1 MKSIASP
8 ILIQQIIDAI
18 TPHYE
23 PTEAR
28 AIAFRCL
35 DLGWN
40 MSSMDIILKKEVD
53 LPDDWGLRLR
63 RLSDGEPLQY
73 VMGKTYFRNHLFQ
86 LNSDT
91 LIPRPETEEL
101 VELVLSHATDTASI
115 LDVGTGSGCI
125 PISLKLGRPSL
136 SVEAWDISEGAL
148 TMARQNATALKAE
161 VKFKQQDIFD
171 WPSTEGNWNMIVSN
185 PPYVTEEEKKEMANH
200 VLDYEPHLALFVPND
215 DALKYY
221 AALAD
226 FALERLRQGGY
237 LCLEINQYFGTQTV
251 ELLFSKGFQEVKLIK
266 DFKGNDRMIVAKK
279 SGL

>member
-8 ILIQQIIDAI
+8 ILIQLITDAI
-18 TPHYE
+18 STHYE
-23 PTEAR
+23 PSEAR

-40 MSSMDIILKKEVD
+40 LSSMDIILKKEVD
-53 LPDDWGLRLR
+53 LPADWEARLA
-63 RLSDGEPLQY
+63 RLAAGEPLQY
-73 VMGKTYFRNHLFQ
+73 VMGKTYFRDHLF
-86 LNSDT
+86 LVNADT

-101 VELVLSHATDTASI
+101 VDLVLGHAPENTSV

-125 PISLKLGRPSL
+125 PISLKLERPSL
-136 SVEAWDISEGAL
+136 SVEAWDISTGAL
-148 TMARQNATALKAE
+148 NMARENAKALQAAVE
-161 VKFKQQDIFD
+161 FKQQDIFN
-171 WPSTEGNWNMIVSN
+171 WPVSEGKWDVIVSN

-200 VLDYEPHLALFVPND
+200 VLDFEPHLALFVPNE

-221 AALAD
+221 EVLAD
-226 FALERLRQGGY
+226 FALERLQNFGY

-251 ELLFSKGFQEVKLIK
+251 ELLFSKGFQEVKLLK
-266 DFKGNDRMIVAKK
+266 DFKGNDRMIVAQK

>member
-23 PTEAR
+23 PSEAR

-40 MSSMDIILKKEVD
+40 LSSMDIILKKEVEV
-53 LPDDWGLRLR
+53 PADWSSRLA
-63 RLSDGEPLQY
+63 RLAAGEPLQY
-73 VMGKTYFRNHLFQ
+73 VMGKTYFRDHLFQ
-86 LNSDT
+86 VSVDT

-101 VELVLSHATDTASI
+101 VDLVLNHAPENASV

-125 PISLKLGRPSL
+125 PISLKLERPSL
-136 SVEAWDISEGAL
+136 SVEAWDISAGAL
-148 TMARQNATALKAE
+148 EMARQNAKALEAE
-161 VKFKQQDIFD
+161 VKFKEQDIFA
-171 WPSTEGNWNMIVSN
+171 WHSSEGNWDVIVSN

-200 VLDYEPHLALFVPND
+200 VLDFEPHLALFVPND

-221 AALAD
+221 EALAD
-226 FALERLRQGGY
+226 FALERLTPGGY

-251 ELLFSKGFQEVKLIK
+251 ELLFSKGFQEVKLVK
-266 DFKGNDRMIVAKK
+266 DFKGNDRMIVAQK

>member
-23 PTEAR
+23 PSEAR

-40 MSSMDIILKKEVD
+40 LSSMDIILKKEVD
-53 LPDDWGLRLR
+53 LPADWSSRLA
-63 RLSDGEPLQY
+63 RLSAGEPLQY
-73 VMGKTYFRNHLFQ
+73 VMGKTYFRDHLFQ
-86 LNSDT
+86 VNADT

-101 VELVLSHATDTASI
+101 VDLVLRHATDNASV

-125 PISLKLGRPSL
+125 PISLKLERPSL

-148 TMARQNATALKAE
+148 AMARQNAQSLAASVE
-161 VKFKQQDIFD
+161 FKLQDIFS
-171 WPSTEGNWNMIVSN
+171 WPASQGFWDVIVSN

-215 DALKYY
+215 DALRYY

-226 FALERLRQGGY
+226 FALERLTPRGY

-251 ELLFSKGFQEVKLIK
+251 ELLFSKGFQEVKLLK
-266 DFKGNDRMIVAKK
+266 DFKGNDRMIVAQK

>member
-8 ILIQQIIDAI
+8 ILIQQITEAI
-18 TPHYE
+18 STHYE
-23 PTEAR
+23 PSEAR

-40 MSSMDIILKKEVD
+40 LSSMDIILKKEVD
-53 LPDDWGLRLR
+53 LPADWDARLA
-63 RLSDGEPLQY
+63 RLAAGEPLQY
-73 VMGKTYFRNHLFQ
+73 VMGKTYFRDHLFQ
-86 LNSDT
+86 VNANT

-101 VELVLSHATDTASI
+101 VDLVLRHAPENASV

-125 PISLKLGRPSL
+125 PISLKLERPSL
-136 SVEAWDISEGAL
+136 SVEAWDISAGAL
-148 TMARQNATALKAE
+148 EMARQNANALKADIE
-161 VKFKQQDIFD
+161 FKQQDIFE
-171 WPSTEGNWNMIVSN
+171 WSTSEGTWEVIVSN

-221 AALAD
+221 EALAD
-226 FALERLRQGGY
+226 FALERLTPGGY
-237 LCLEINQYFGTQTV
+237 LFLEINQYFGTQTV
-251 ELLFSKGFQEVKLIK
+251 ELLFRKGFQDVKLIM
-266 DFKGNDRMIVAKK
+266 DFKGNDRMIVAQK

>member
-40 MSSMDIILKKEVD
+40 LSSMDIILKKEVD
-53 LPDDWGLRLR
+53 LPDDWDLRLR

-73 VMGKTYFRNHLFQ
+73 VMGKTFFRNHLFQ
-86 LNSDT
+86 VNSDT

-125 PISLKLGRPSL
+125 PISLKLERPSL

-148 TMARQNATALKAE
+148 TMARQNASALKAE

-171 WPSTEGNWNMIVSN
+171 WPSSEGNWNVIVSN

-200 VLDYEPHLALFVPND
+200 VLDHEPHLALFVPND

-226 FALERLRQGGY
+226 FALERLSQGGY

-251 ELLFSKGFQEVKLIK
+251 ELLFSKGFQEVKLLQ

>member
-8 ILIQQIIDAI
+8 ILIQQITEAI
-18 TPHYE
+18 STHYQ
-23 PTEAR
+23 PSEAR

-40 MSSMDIILKKEVD
+40 LSSMDIILKKEVD
-53 LPDDWGLRLR
+53 LPADWSSRLA
-63 RLSDGEPLQY
+63 RLAAGEPLQY
-73 VMGKTYFRNHLFQ
+73 VMGKTYFRDHLFFV
-86 LNSDT
+86 SADT

-101 VELVLSHATDTASI
+101 VDLVLSHAPENASV

-125 PISLKLGRPSL
+125 PISLKLERPSL
-136 SVEAWDISEGAL
+136 VVEAWDISTAAL
-148 TMARQNATALKAE
+148 GMARQNANALQAE
-161 VKFKQQDIFD
+161 VEFKQQDIFD
-171 WPSTEGNWNMIVSN
+171 WSSSEGTWEVIVSN

-200 VLDYEPHLALFVPND
+200 VLDFEPHLALFVPND

-221 AALAD
+221 EALAD
-226 FALERLRQGGY
+226 FALERLRTAGY

-251 ELLFSKGFQEVKLIK
+251 ELLFSKGFQEVKLLK
-266 DFKGNDRMIVAKK
+266 DFKGNDRMIVAQK

>member
-8 ILIQQIIDAI
+8 ILIQQITEAI
-18 TPHYE
+18 STHYE
-23 PTEAR
+23 PSEAR

-40 MSSMDIILKKEVD
+40 LSSMDIILKKEVD
-53 LPDDWGLRLR
+53 LPADWDLRLG
-63 RLSDGEPLQY
+63 RLSAGEPLQY
-73 VMGKTYFRNHLFQ
+73 VMGKTYFRDHLFQ
-86 LNSDT
+86 VNTDT

-101 VELVLSHATDTASI
+101 VDLVLRHAPENASV

-125 PISLKLGRPSL
+125 PISLKLERPSL
-136 SVEAWDISEGAL
+136 TVEAWDISAGAL
-148 TMARQNATALKAE
+148 EMARQNANALKAE
-161 VKFKQQDIFD
+161 VDFKQQDIFA
-171 WPSTEGNWNMIVSN
+171 WPSSEGTWEVIVSN

-200 VLDYEPHLALFVPND
+200 VLDFEPNLALFVPND

-221 AALAD
+221 EALAD
-226 FALERLRQGGY
+226 FALERLHTGGY

-251 ELLFSKGFQEVKLIK
+251 ELLFSKGFQDVKLIK
-266 DFKGNDRMIVAKK
+266 DFKGNDRMIVAQK

>member
-18 TPHYE
+18 IPHYE
-23 PTEAR
+23 PSEAR

-40 MSSMDIILKKEVD
+40 LSSMDIILKKEVD
-53 LPDDWGLRLR
+53 LPADWSSRLA
-63 RLSDGEPLQY
+63 RLAAGEPLQY
-73 VMGKTYFRNHLFQ
+73 VMGKTYFRDHLFQ
-86 LNSDT
+86 VNADT

-101 VELVLSHATDTASI
+101 VDLVLSHAPENASV

-125 PISLKLGRPSL
+125 PISLKLERPSL
-136 SVEAWDISEGAL
+136 TVEAWDISAGAL
-148 TMARQNATALKAE
+148 TMARQNAKALEAE
-161 VKFKQQDIFD
+161 VKFKQQDIFA
-171 WPSTEGNWNMIVSN
+171 WHSSEGNWDVIVSN

-200 VLDYEPHLALFVPND
+200 VLDFEPHLALFVPND

-226 FALERLRQGGY
+226 FALERLTPRGY

-251 ELLFSKGFQEVKLIK
+251 ELLFSKGFQEVKLVK
-266 DFKGNDRMIVAKK
+266 DFKGNDRMILAQK

>member
-125 PISLKLGRPSL
+125 PISLKLERPSL

-171 WPSTEGNWNMIVSN
+171 WPSSEGNWNVIVSN

-200 VLDYEPHLALFVPND
+200 VLEYEPHLALFVPND